1 MPRRRTTIKARAGR
15 QRRSP
20 PVGPYDISGT
30 YRLPGG
36 SEMEALTTGYERLR
50 NYQRGKVDT
59 EALANQMVVIH
70 TNSALGVIDPDKY
83 GGLLV
88 PMSVGQFRTDYEGVL
103 EKYDRQY
110 GKQDDAKLHEEIKL
124 GGGQGPGITNDTW
137 AHRLNKAQGLAR
149 GTSRYDGLPQ
159 DNYLEFQSGVFVAGG
174 NTFKNLLNK
183 QQGFPKLMM

>member
-1 MPRRRTTIKARAGR
+1 M
-15 QRRSP
+15 
-20 PVGPYDISGT
+20 GPYDLSGP

-36 SEMEALTTGYERLR
+36 TEMDALSTGYDRLR
-50 NYQRGKVDT
+50 SYHRGRAET

-103 EKYDRQY
+103 EAYDRQY

-137 AHRLNKAQGLAR
+137 SHRLDKAR
-149 GTSRYDGLPQ
+149 GMPRGASRYDGLPQ
-159 DNYLEFQSGVFVAGG
+159 DNYLEFPSGVLVAGSKS
-174 NTFKNLLNK
+174 FLNLLNS
-183 QQGFPKLMM
+183 QQGFPKLMR